1 MKEYLEIW
9 HLAVSLLV
17 IAVVGIWNF
26 ATQKTK
32 TDSEILALKKE
43 VENLQKANENRSS
56 EIVKLETLFTT
67 AMKEVNEKM
76 NLILSEIKLLKHVT
90 KTTNE

>member
-9 HLAVSLLV
+9 HLAVSLVV

-26 ATQKTK
+26 ASQKAK
-32 TDSEILALKKE
+32 TDGEITALKKE
-43 VENLQKANENRSS
+43 VETLQKANENRSS
-56 EIVKLETLFTT
+56 EIVKLETLFTI
-67 AMKEVNEKM
+67 AMKEVTEKM